1 MFIECPWCVLF
12 LKTRSI
18 VYGCCGSHTCER
30 YVLLVGVQMPLLPH
44 LHMLHHVLHTS
55 HHIRGYHA
63 PGTSP
68 SRAPPLTI
76 LGFYCARHLHT
87 RERARGQE
95 EEKGEGLRRDGQGGT
110 RTGPYRRN
118 DVTEEPNGG
127 KGVDTKLEPTT
138 HKHKE
143 THISTQHKSSSTD
156 ISVQFLPASYP
167 AQETGL
173 IQLLVFWLSF

>member
-1 MFIECPWCVLF
+1 M
-12 LKTRSI
+12 
-18 VYGCCGSHTCER
+18 
-30 YVLLVGVQMPLLPH
+30 
-44 LHMLHHVLHTS
+44 
-55 HHIRGYHA
+55 
-63 PGTSP
+63 
-68 SRAPPLTI
+68 
-76 LGFYCARHLHT
+76 
-87 RERARGQE
+87 
-95 EEKGEGLRRDGQGGT
+95 
-110 RTGPYRRN
+110 
-118 DVTEEPNGG
+118 TEEPNGG